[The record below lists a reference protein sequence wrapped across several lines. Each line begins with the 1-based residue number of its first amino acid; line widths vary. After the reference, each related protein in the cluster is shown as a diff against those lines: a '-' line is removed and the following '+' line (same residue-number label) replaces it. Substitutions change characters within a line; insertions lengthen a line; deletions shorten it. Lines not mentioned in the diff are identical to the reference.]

1 MKMLNILHKSSST
14 DKQDDER
21 TQSYLEG
28 SAGLLLNTTSIITG
42 TSKSNDE
49 DLRTAKR
56 LKTSPKKTLNF
67 SSKIENQTALE
78 YCPDVWYNSDEKNQ
92 SCKTFCW
99 QSCFLCI
106 CLPICYPCYLTR
118 AIRRNKNAPKD
129 LLIFLDPNKNLY
141 NNNNLHSSAPT
152 RLTVSV
158 IKSPQSET
166 FLKEF
171 EKQNTKQKSLA
182 GIVEKAL
189 SRQETLKEAVKEK
202 KPKKTFRTL
211 GKAFINMK
219 IFSSTTAQT
228 SSNSDTES
236 LKNNEVQ
243 QQDQP
248 EPASDQST
256 LTKFFSARSSQSWA
270 RSQSLYH
277 SLR

>member
-1 MKMLNILHKSSST
+1 MLLKIYSSSLIQT
-14 DKQDDER
+14 KIC
-21 TQSYLEG
+21 
-28 SAGLLLNTTSIITG
+28 ATTTIFRAVLQQG
-42 TSKSNDE
+42 YCQEKS
-49 DLRTAKR
+49 
-56 LKTSPKKTLNF
+56 F
-67 SSKIENQTALE
+67 
-78 YCPDVWYNSDEKNQ
+78 
-92 SCKTFCW
+92 F
-99 QSCFLCI
+99 F
-106 CLPICYPCYLTR
+106 
-118 AIRRNKNAPKD
+118 
-129 LLIFLDPNKNLY
+129 IFY
-141 NNNNLHSSAPT
+141 S

-202 KPKKTFRTL
+202 KPKKTLRNL

-228 SSNSDTES
+228 SSNGDMES

-256 LTKFFSARSSQSWA
+256 LTKFFSARSSQSLA

>member
-1 MKMLNILHKSSST
+1 MLLKIYSSSLIQT
-14 DKQDDER
+14 KIC
-21 TQSYLEG
+21 
-28 SAGLLLNTTSIITG
+28 TTTTIFTVVLQPGYCQEKSFFSIFY
-42 TSKSNDE
+42 S
-49 DLRTAKR
+49 
-56 LKTSPKKTLNF
+56 
-67 SSKIENQTALE
+67 
-78 YCPDVWYNSDEKNQ
+78 
-92 SCKTFCW
+92 
-99 QSCFLCI
+99 
-106 CLPICYPCYLTR
+106 
-118 AIRRNKNAPKD
+118 
-129 LLIFLDPNKNLY
+129 
-141 NNNNLHSSAPT
+141 

-202 KPKKTFRTL
+202 KPKKTLRNL